1 MDCGS
6 SPYAEVTKSSQT
18 PQSTSQYLAS
28 TIQTPHK
35 HLANTSQKTS
45 QTPHK
50 HLVNT
55 SQTPHKHLVN
65 TPQLKLHKH
74 LTNTSQTSHK
84 HLTNT
89 SRKPQNTSQ
98 TTHKHLTKPRKEI
111 IQPTLQHSTL
121 DGLKAFK
128 CNADTQAEFES
139 LTCESPG
146 ASCDLKG
153 DI

>member
-1 MDCGS
+1 MTSYC
-6 SPYAEVTKSSQT
+6 AIQVTLGLGVLRPCMLYCYTT
-18 PQSTSQYLAS
+18 PPLYYLFRVSIAKVLVCIDTDHLERQYL
-28 TIQTPHK
+28 T
-35 HLANTSQKTS
+35 
-45 QTPHK
+45 
-50 HLVNT
+50 NT
-55 SQTPHKHLVN
+55 SQTPHKHLTN
-65 TPQLKLHKH
+65 ISQTPHEQLK
-74 LTNTSQTSHK
+74 
-84 HLTNT
+84 
-89 SRKPQNTSQ
+89 NTSQ